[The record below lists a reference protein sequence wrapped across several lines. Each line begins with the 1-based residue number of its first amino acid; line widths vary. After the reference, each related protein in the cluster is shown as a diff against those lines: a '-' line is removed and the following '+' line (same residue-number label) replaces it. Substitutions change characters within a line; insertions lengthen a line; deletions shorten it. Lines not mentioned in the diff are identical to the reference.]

1 VIERADSTESSAAAT
16 ATTATSVARGGIW
29 NTAAAVVPQLY
40 TLAISIVAARV
51 LGPDD
56 MGRQSFIGFVAVV
69 VSIIVA
75 AGFPIAVTRHVAEQ
89 LGAGRAE
96 ALPDLVRWAWKLAA
110 GGALT
115 AFVGLMLAVVT
126 GMEPTLAWFFAAVL
140 SAGLVLSKV
149 PSSFLIGVQRWRE
162 VSTIG
167 LISGFVSTIALVS
180 VLLAGGGISGM
191 LAVQATITLWTLGWT
206 TLRARRRLGEL
217 TPTSVPDP
225 EVHRRTVRYALV
237 ASIGVPITIVIWFRF
252 EFFFLD
258 RFSADSEIAIYSIAF
273 AAVNALVLI
282 PQMLGTTIAPAFA
295 TLFGAGQNRRIRT
308 GYSRSLRVLLLLTL
322 PLTAGALAVGPE
334 FLTVVYGEEYREAG
348 RLLVIMLL
356 LLPLIPLYHVSASL
370 LVGLGLQRVPLIVG
384 AIGAVITIL
393 LDLVLISRYDAV
405 GAALGNAGGQ
415 LVTTLP
421 IIVYAVLRAGPV
433 DWEKGALVRAGFAA
447 AACGAC
453 ARLMV
458 VELGGGAAGVAAGFV
473 VGVAVFVLAATAL
486 RILPAQDASWLREVA
501 GGRMGRLFGLA
512 CRAWS
517 TTPARGRA

>member
-1 VIERADSTESSAAAT
+1 MIERGDGTESSAAAT
-16 ATTATSVARGGIW
+16 ATTATSVARGGSW
-29 NTAAAVVPQLY
+29 NTAAAVIPQLY

-69 VSIIVA
+69 ISIIVA

-96 ALPDLVRWAWKLAA
+96 TLPDLVRWAWKLAA

-115 AFVGLMLAVVT
+115 AFIGLMLAVVT
-126 GMEPTLAWFFAAVL
+126 GMEPTLAWLFAAVL

-167 LISGFVSTIALVS
+167 LISGFVSTLALVS

-217 TPTSVPDP
+217 SPTSVPDP

-237 ASIGVPITIVIWFRF
+237 ASMGVPITIVIWFRF
-252 EFFFLD
+252 EFFFLN
-258 RFSADSEIAIYSIAF
+258 RYSPDSEIAIYSIAF

-282 PQMLGTTIAPAFA
+282 PQMLGSTIAPAFA
-295 TLFGAGQNRRIRT
+295 TLFGAGQTKRIRT

-334 FLTVVYGEEYREAG
+334 FLTIVYGEEYREAG
-348 RLLVIMLL
+348 QLLVIMLL

-370 LVGLGLQRVPLIVG
+370 LVGLGLQRVPLVVG
-384 AIGAVITIL
+384 AVGAAITIL
-393 LDLVLISRYDAV
+393 LDIALISRYDAV

-433 DWEKGALVRAGFAA
+433 DWEKGALVRAGIAA
-447 AACGAC
+447 AGCGVC
-453 ARLMV
+453 ARMV
-458 VELGGGAAGVAAGFV
+458 VSELGGGADGVAAGFV
-473 VGVAVFVLAATAL
+473 VGVAVFALAATVL
-486 RILPAQDASWLREVA
+486 RILPAQDAMWLREVA
-501 GGRMGRLFGLA
+501 GGRTGRLFGLA

>member
-1 VIERADSTESSAAAT
+1 MIERDDNTVSSAAAT

-29 NTAAAVVPQLY
+29 NTAAAVIPQLY

-69 VSIIVA
+69 ISIIVA

-96 ALPDLVRWAWKLAA
+96 TLPDLVRWAWKLAA

-115 AFVGLMLAVVT
+115 AFIGLMLAVVT
-126 GMEPTLAWFFAAVL
+126 GMEPTLAWLFAAVL

-149 PSSFLIGVQRWRE
+149 PSSFLIGVQHWRE

-167 LISGFVSTIALVS
+167 LISGFVSTLALVS

-206 TLRARRRLGEL
+206 SLRARRRLREL

-225 EVHRRTVRYALV
+225 EVHRRTVRYALI
-237 ASIGVPITIVIWFRF
+237 ASMGVPITIVIWFRF
-252 EFFFLD
+252 EFFFLN

-282 PQMLGTTIAPAFA
+282 PQMLGSTVAPAFA
-295 TLFGAGQNRRIRT
+295 TLFGAGQTQRIRT

-322 PLTAGALAVGPE
+322 PLTAGALAIGPE
-334 FLTVVYGEEYREAG
+334 FLTIVYGEEYREAG
-348 RLLVIMLL
+348 QLLVIMLL

-384 AIGAVITIL
+384 AVGAVITIL
-393 LDLVLISRYDAV
+393 LDIVLISRYDAV

-415 LVTTLP
+415 LVTTVP

-433 DWEKGALVRAGFAA
+433 DWETGALVRAGIAA

-453 ARLMV
+453 ARVMV
-458 VELGGGAAGVAAGFV
+458 VELDGAAGVAAGFI
-473 VGVAVFVLAATAL
+473 VGVAVFALAATVL
-486 RILPAQDASWLREVA
+486 RILPAQDAAWLREVA
-501 GGRMGRLFGLA
+501 GGRTGRLFALA

-517 TTPARGRA
+517 TTPARGPA